1 MHAASDGCLLHSE
14 TCVRRGKHL
23 YASIFHPKCKHSD
36 MQTCF
41 SVEYQSSLLFSQR
54 EMLGGGGG
62 EASRIHLDK
71 STSGPRRVSIGKAG
85 VVRQDKVKALQDWK
99 RLTIR
104 SRTTSG
110 RSNPT
115 SMRPVVLERG
125 SGSMFTIASAHFT
138 WHGRTKGQITI
149 QRIHMNAVFKET
161 HPHPN

>member
-1 MHAASDGCLLHSE
+1 MAVCYTARHVCAAVNTYTHQFFILNAN
-14 TCVRRGKHL
+14 TVT
-23 YASIFHPKCKHSD
+23 CKHVF
-36 MQTCF
+36 QLNIRAVC
-41 SVEYQSSLLFSQR
+41 SSPR
-54 EMLGGGGG
+54 GRCWGWEGGG

-115 SMRPVVLERG
+115 SMRPVVLECG